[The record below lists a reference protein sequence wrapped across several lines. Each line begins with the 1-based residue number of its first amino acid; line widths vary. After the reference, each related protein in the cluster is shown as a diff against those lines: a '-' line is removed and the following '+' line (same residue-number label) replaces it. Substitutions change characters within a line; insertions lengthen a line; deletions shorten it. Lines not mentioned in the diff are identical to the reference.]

1 MAETFTESGAFSPK
15 EAHNYSY
22 GGAFSTEIGGLQII
36 TINTIIYSVKHK
48 PGIPM
53 GKDPFGQFA
62 WLESQLEIAKARGR
76 PAWIV
81 GHIPPGIETYGFTE
95 LWKNEYVVKYLAVVQ
110 NEVLSPYIAA
120 QLFGHVHACEFRLFP
135 EPDAQTGPILLSGAL
150 SPVYYNNPA
159 FRVIEFDSDSFRP
172 VGMAIY
178 SATLSPG
185 ATPLK
190 WHLAL
195 NITNAYDSLHS
206 AVLRDGF
213 LSQMAYVDL
222 AKDLS
227 KGGADW
233 NTYSKWYKANY
244 TSALWAYGCDPL
256 ASAGTEAPDMAGV
269 VKYICATDVTMT
281 EDALRAC
288 VNSTTP
294 QVCSYAHDDETD
306 IDDIIDDGSNDGDI
320 ADIAELTAGQII
332 AFIIGVISLVGVM
345 VAAIY
350 LKKTAPPRNN
360 ESFSTEL
367 VDDVV
372 TPLTTSSP

>member
-1 MAETFTESGAFSPK
+1 LADTFTDTGAFTPK

-48 PGIPM
+48 PAVPM
-53 GKDPFGQFA
+53 GEDPFGQFA
-62 WLESQLEIAKARGR
+62 WLESQLESAKACGR

-95 LWKNEYVVKYLAVVQ
+95 LWKNEFVVKYLAVVQ
-110 NEVLSPYIAA
+110 NEALSPYIAA

-135 EPDAQTGPILLSGAL
+135 DPDALTGPILLSGAL

-159 FRVIEFDSDSFRP
+159 FRIIEYDSESFRP

-178 SATLSPG
+178 SATLSSG
-185 ATPLK
+185 AEPLK

-195 NITNAYDSLHS
+195 NITDTYESLRS
-206 AVLRDGF
+206 AVSRDGF
-213 LSQMAYVDL
+213 LSQTAYVDL

-227 KGGADW
+227 KGGTDW

-244 TSALWAYGCDPL
+244 TNSLWNYGCDPL
-256 ASAGTEAPDMAGV
+256 ASTGTDAPDMAGIV
-269 VKYICATDVTMT
+269 QYICATNVAMT
-281 EDALRAC
+281 EDTLSAC
-288 VNSTTP
+288 VSHTIP
-294 QVCSYAHDDETD
+294 QLCSHVNDNATENDDMIHDVG
-306 IDDIIDDGSNDGDI
+306 DDDDRT
-320 ADIAELTAGQII
+320 DIAELTTGQII
-332 AFIIGVISLVGVM
+332 ALVFGVISFIGVIG
-345 VAAIY
+345 AAVY
-350 LKKTAPPRNN
+350 LQKNAHPRNS
-360 ESFSTEL
+360 EAFSTEL

-372 TPLTTSSP
+372 TPLNAAS